1 MLSKQWNHCQ
11 PIGRPTGGRR
21 RGRGGRMVE
30 AHSDHNDLQEHV
42 MSRLIRT
49 AGRRFGRAT
58 RNAGR
63 WYVEAMA
70 KCDPNGIGYYVW

>member
-1 MLSKQWNHCQ
+1 
-11 PIGRPTGGRR
+11 
-21 RGRGGRMVE
+21 MVK

-70 KCDPNGIGYYVW
+70 KCDPNGVGYYVW